1 LVYDSLSGGDLKA
14 LVVDDDLALADVV
27 SFTLRKAGYEVILAH
42 DGLVALD
49 RWRNEKPEL
58 IILDLNLPKVDGLS
72 VCRQIRAQDDTP
84 IIILSV
90 CGEEDDIVTGL
101 KLGADD
107 YIVKPFS
114 PRQMVARVEAVLRR
128 VGDTRPSPG
137 HLTVGEFTLDL
148 SRCKVSCRDELI
160 AKLTPLECRLMEV
173 LMLNRDQV
181 MLADTLIDQVWGP
194 QGGDKDML
202 KQLVYRLRHKI
213 EICPSKLMF
222 IETVSGVGYSLVI
235 ASETK

>member
-1 LVYDSLSGGDLKA
+1 LKA

-27 SFTLRKAGYEVILAH
+27 SFTLRKAGYEVIVAY

-49 RWRNEKPEL
+49 RWRTDLPDL
-58 IILDLNLPKVDGLS
+58 IILDLNLPKLDGMS

-90 CGEEDDIVTGL
+90 RGEEDDIVTGL
-101 KLGADD
+101 KVGADD

-114 PRQMVARVEAVLRR
+114 PRQLVARAEAVLRR
-128 VGDTRPSPG
+128 VGDTHPSPG
-137 HLTVGEFTLDL
+137 HLTIGDLNLDL
-148 SRCKVSCRDELI
+148 SRCKVSCREEFI
-160 AKLTPLECRLMEV
+160 AKLTPLECRLMEI
-173 LMLNRDQV
+173 LMLNHGQV
-181 MLADTLIDQVWGP
+181 MLTDTLIDQVWGP

-213 EICPSKLMF
+213 EVCPSKLMF
-222 IETVSGVGYSLVI
+222 IETVSGVGYSLNV
-235 ASETK
+235 AFNE

>member
-1 LVYDSLSGGDLKA
+1 LKA

-27 SFTLRKAGYEVILAH
+27 SFTLRKAGFDVILAH

-49 RWRNEKPEL
+49 RWRSDAPDL
-58 IILDLNLPKVDGLS
+58 IILDLNLPKLDGLG

-84 IIILSV
+84 IIMLSV
-90 CGEEDDIVTGL
+90 RSDEDDIVTGL
-101 KLGADD
+101 RLGADD

-128 VGDTRPSPG
+128 VGDTRPSPAN
-137 HLTVGEFTLDL
+137 LTVGEVTLDL
-148 SRCKVSCRDELI
+148 SRCKVSCKQQLI
-160 AKLTPLECRLMEV
+160 AKLTPLECRLLEI
-173 LMLNRDQV
+173 LMINRDQV

-194 QGGDKDML
+194 NGGDKDML

-222 IETVSGVGYSLVI
+222 IETVSGVGYSLNF
-235 ASETK
+235 ASEKK

>member
-1 LVYDSLSGGDLKA
+1 MKA

-42 DGLVALD
+42 DGLVALE
-49 RWRNEKPEL
+49 RWRNDEPDL
-58 IILDLNLPKVDGLS
+58 IILDLNLPKLDGFS
-72 VCRQIRAQDDTP
+72 VCKQIRAEDDTP

-90 CGEEDDIVTGL
+90 RGEDDDIVTGL

-114 PRQMVARVEAVLRR
+114 PSQMVARAEAVLRR
-128 VGDTRPSPG
+128 VGDPRPSPG
-137 HLTVGEFTLDL
+137 QLIVGSIGLDL
-148 SRCKVSCRDELI
+148 SRCKVSCRQELI
-160 AKLTPLECRLMEV
+160 AKLTPLECRLLEI
-173 LMLNRDQV
+173 LMLNHDQV

-194 QGGDKDML
+194 SGGDKDML

-213 EICPSKLMF
+213 EVCPSKLMF
-222 IETVSGVGYSLVI
+222 IETVSGVGYSLVVVLN
-235 ASETK
+235 E

>member
-1 LVYDSLSGGDLKA
+1 MKA

-27 SFTLRKAGYEVILAH
+27 SFTLRKAGYEVIVAY

-49 RWRNEKPEL
+49 RWRIDSPDL
-58 IILDLNLPKVDGLS
+58 IILDLNLPKLDGLS
-72 VCRQIRAQDDTP
+72 VCRQIRAKDDTP

-90 CGEEDDIVTGL
+90 SGEEDDIVTGL

-137 HLTVGEFTLDL
+137 HLSVEDINLDL

-160 AKLTPLECRLMEV
+160 AKLTPLECRLMEI
-173 LMLNRDQV
+173 LMLNHDQV
-181 MLADTLIDQVWGP
+181 MLADTLIDQIWGP

-213 EICPSKLMF
+213 EVCPSKLMF
-222 IETVSGVGYSLVI
+222 IETVSGVGYSLSV
-235 ASETK
+235 TLNNK

>member
-1 LVYDSLSGGDLKA
+1 MKA

-27 SFTLRKAGYEVILAH
+27 SFTLRKAGYEVIVAY

-49 RWRNEKPEL
+49 RWRTDLPDL
-58 IILDLNLPKVDGLS
+58 IILDLNLPKLDGMS

-90 CGEEDDIVTGL
+90 RGEEDDIVTGL
-101 KLGADD
+101 KVGADD

-114 PRQMVARVEAVLRR
+114 PRQLVARAEAVLRR
-128 VGDTRPSPG
+128 VGDARPSPG
-137 HLTVGEFTLDL
+137 HLAIGELNLDL

-160 AKLTPLECRLMEV
+160 AKLTPLECRLMEI
-173 LMLNRDQV
+173 LMLNHGQV
-181 MLADTLIDQVWGP
+181 MLTDTLIDQVWGP

-213 EICPSKLMF
+213 EVCPSKLMF
-222 IETVSGVGYSLVI
+222 IETVSGVGYSLNV
-235 ASETK
+235 TLKDK

>member
-1 LVYDSLSGGDLKA
+1 MKA

-27 SFTLRKAGYEVILAH
+27 SFTLRKAGYDVIVAH

-49 RWRNEKPEL
+49 RWRNEAPDL
-58 IILDLNLPKVDGLS
+58 IILDLNLPKIDGLS

-90 CGEEDDIVTGL
+90 RDQEDDIVTGL

-114 PRQMVARVEAVLRR
+114 PRQMIARAEAVLRR
-128 VGDTRPSPG
+128 VGDSRPSPG
-137 HLTVGEFTLDL
+137 NLIVGDITLDL
-148 SRCKVSCRDELI
+148 SRCKVACRGELI
-160 AKLTPLECRLMEV
+160 AKLTPLECRLMEI

-222 IETVSGVGYSLVI
+222 IETVSGVGYSLVVT
-235 ASETK
+235 SENK

>member
-1 LVYDSLSGGDLKA
+1 MKA

-27 SFTLRKAGYEVILAH
+27 SFTLRKAGYEVIVAY

-49 RWRNEKPEL
+49 RWRTDLPDL
-58 IILDLNLPKVDGLS
+58 IILDLNLPKLDGMS

-90 CGEEDDIVTGL
+90 RGEEDDIVTGL
-101 KLGADD
+101 KVGADD

-114 PRQMVARVEAVLRR
+114 PRQLVARAEAVLRR
-128 VGDTRPSPG
+128 VGDTHPSPG
-137 HLTVGEFTLDL
+137 HLTIGDLNLDL
-148 SRCKVSCRDELI
+148 SRCKVSCREEFI
-160 AKLTPLECRLMEV
+160 AKLTPLECRLMEI
-173 LMLNRDQV
+173 LMLNHGQV
-181 MLADTLIDQVWGP
+181 MLTDTLIDQVWGP

-213 EICPSKLMF
+213 EVCPSKLMF
-222 IETVSGVGYSLVI
+222 IETVSGVGYSLNV
-235 ASETK
+235 AFNE

>member
-1 LVYDSLSGGDLKA
+1 MKA

-27 SFTLRKAGYEVILAH
+27 SFTLRKAGYDVIVAH

-49 RWRNEKPEL
+49 RWRNEAPDL
-58 IILDLNLPKVDGLS
+58 IILDLNLPKIDGLS

-90 CGEEDDIVTGL
+90 RDQEDDIVTGL

-114 PRQMVARVEAVLRR
+114 PRQMIARAEAVLRR
-128 VGDTRPSPG
+128 VGDSRPSPG
-137 HLTVGEFTLDL
+137 NLIVGDITLDL
-148 SRCKVSCRDELI
+148 SRCKVACRGELI
-160 AKLTPLECRLMEV
+160 AKLSPLECRLMEI

-222 IETVSGVGYSLVI
+222 IETVSGVGYSLVVT
-235 ASETK
+235 SENK